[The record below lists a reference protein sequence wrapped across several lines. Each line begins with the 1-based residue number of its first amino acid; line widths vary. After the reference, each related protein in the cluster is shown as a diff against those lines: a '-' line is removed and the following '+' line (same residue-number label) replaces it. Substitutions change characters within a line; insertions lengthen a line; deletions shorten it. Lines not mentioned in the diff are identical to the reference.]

1 MAGAPFLPGTE
12 TAPQPQPQPQT
23 AARVALESLTICEV
37 PAIVRERF
45 NYALAGADS
54 RFAEKPLKWLPNKNQ
69 ALYGADYFV
78 ARAPLW
84 HDKVIGY
91 VKEADSAI
99 RNALNHARLI
109 VIVDI
114 SASIKP
120 WMLFC
125 DIMHEKQTSTAEER
139 TTMLSVSPNHEQIDC
154 GLTDADFALDT
165 HLLQGTLPQLERWA
179 DHILKRSTIATKPGC
194 EPIWEVTGTPKPGW
208 EENIAGVPLHLA
220 QRHEFINRRATVIM
234 PFAGTTKYQRFDDM
248 CAMANALRPHI
259 DGIHLRGFDFRVTFK
274 APLTL
279 AMRLY
284 VLGCGA
290 EGTVFRPQEVKAD
303 LRIPVEATQ
312 VGQEATPETLAVTAQ
327 REVPAGLVPVYATT
341 IGEHRVQP
349 QAWTKIA
356 TALRIV
362 LIKATNKFALFGVT
376 PEHQRQIVR
385 KEVSGRVR
393 FVEQLPG

>member
-165 HLLQGTLPQLERWA
+165 HLL
-179 DHILKRSTIATKPGC
+179 
-194 EPIWEVTGTPKPGW
+194 
-208 EENIAGVPLHLA
+208 
-220 QRHEFINRRATVIM
+220 
-234 PFAGTTKYQRFDDM
+234 
-248 CAMANALRPHI
+248 
-259 DGIHLRGFDFRVTFK
+259 
-274 APLTL
+274 
-279 AMRLY
+279 
-284 VLGCGA
+284 
-290 EGTVFRPQEVKAD
+290 
-303 LRIPVEATQ
+303 
-312 VGQEATPETLAVTAQ
+312 
-327 REVPAGLVPVYATT
+327 
-341 IGEHRVQP
+341 
-349 QAWTKIA
+349 
-356 TALRIV
+356 
-362 LIKATNKFALFGVT
+362 
-376 PEHQRQIVR
+376 
-385 KEVSGRVR
+385 
-393 FVEQLPG
+393 